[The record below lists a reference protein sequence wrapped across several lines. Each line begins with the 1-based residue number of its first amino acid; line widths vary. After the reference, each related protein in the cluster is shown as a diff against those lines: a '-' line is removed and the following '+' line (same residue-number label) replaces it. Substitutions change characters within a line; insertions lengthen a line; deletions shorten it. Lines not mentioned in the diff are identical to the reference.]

1 MPNWVEKYAAP
12 GSYLLDPFGQN
23 PFTSLELARAGY
35 RVLVSANNPIAA
47 FVLRVLAKAP
57 KLQDFS
63 EALSALLENK
73 MHDGSTIEDYIQAF
87 YRLDCPT
94 QSCLSAE
101 STGSFHV
108 RTSIWSEDADQNL
121 IQSRRSGMPTMRF

>member
-1 MPNWVEKYAAP
+1 M
-12 GSYLLDPFGQN
+12 
-23 PFTSLELARAGY
+23 
-35 RVLVSANNPIAA
+35 
-47 FVLRVLAKAP
+47 LRVLAKAP

-101 STGSFHV
+101 LTGSFHV
-108 RTSIWSEDADQNL
+108 RTFIWSEDADQNL
-121 IQSRRSGMPTMRF
+121 VPIKAIGGNVNIAALVERLT